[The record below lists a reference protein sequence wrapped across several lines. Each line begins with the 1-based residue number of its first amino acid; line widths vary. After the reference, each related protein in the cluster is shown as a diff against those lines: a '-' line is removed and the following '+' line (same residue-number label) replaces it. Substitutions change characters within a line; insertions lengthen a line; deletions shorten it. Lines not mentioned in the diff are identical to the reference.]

1 MRGTVEV
8 LAKTEINID
17 WGLQNYYKIPITINI
32 ILRSING
39 KVRVFYSN
47 DKSKGCWY
55 GFVGK
60 PVIKFNLDP
69 VIGKDNRFS
78 IKYIPKLRELIE
90 DLMGK
95 RFDKYCLPNKRP
107 LSIPITK
114 FTNTMWP
121 RVAKQLDKCI
131 GTDI

>member
-1 MRGTVEV
+1 
-8 LAKTEINID
+8 
-17 WGLQNYYKIPITINI
+17 
-32 ILRSING
+32 
-39 KVRVFYSN
+39 VRVFYSN
-47 DKSKGCWY
+47 DKTKGCWY

-69 VIGKDNRFS
+69 VIGNDNKFS

-90 DLMGK
+90 DLIGK

-114 FTNTMWP
+114 QSTTVYP
-121 RVAKQLDKCI
+121 RIKKQVD
-131 GTDI
+131 